1 MKSLLL
7 KGLRHKFWKGKIV
20 CIKERFSP
28 IQGCKKLV
36 DFVRSIYRFLYYT
49 VGECYF
55 FSKHLVPD
63 SETQYSIIVCF
74 SSSGKVLLIMKERF
88 SHFMGVGNFI
98 NIVRINT
105 DYRSIDDRPLK
116 R

>member
-1 MKSLLL
+1 MHKGFPHFRGVKNSLILYDRKNKS
-7 KGLRHKFWKGKIV
+7 R
-20 CIKERFSP
+20 RQFST
-28 IQGCKKLV
+28 I
-36 DFVRSIYRFLYYT
+36 
-49 VGECYF
+49 VGEYYF